1 MSLYAFGLR
10 ERLRGALKRPS
21 DTHRRGW
28 SLDYGT
34 PMNDSMIKNRRIG

>member
-10 ERLRGALKRPS
+10 ERLRGALKSPR

-28 SLDYGT
+28 SLDYA
-34 PMNDSMIKNRRIG
+34 MSSSMINNRRIG